1 MNDKYQNKYRI
12 KSARLEGYDY
22 RQAGLYFI
30 TICTHNHEHYFGK
43 IVDNEMQLSNIG
55 ILADVFWHEIKN
67 HKKNIELHQFV
78 VMPNHIHGILKIVDG
93 GNVVGCRRDDACIVS
108 TPVATNPMRQTNGY
122 E

>member
-12 KSARLEGYDY
+12 KSVRLKGYDY

-30 TICTHNHEHYFGK
+30 TVCTHNREHYFGE

-67 HKKNIELHQFV
+67 HKKISNYINL
-78 VMPNHIHGILKIVDG
+78 L
-93 GNVVGCRRDDACIVS
+93 
-108 TPVATNPMRQTNGY
+108 
-122 E
+122 